1 MAGKGKRGP
10 PPGEGAGRPRM
21 AIDLA
26 VVTRAAS
33 IGCTIAEIA
42 ALTAISPRTFTNRME
57 KDEAFAAAVEQAR
70 GQGRATLRRLQWHR
84 ANNGSDTMLIWLGKN
99 MLGQSD
105 RHELGG
111 PGGGPIEMVVTG
123 VRRAM
128 DIEGDATE
136 VPLDPEPDVATGVQ
150 RTIEDDAAD

>member
-1 MAGKGKRGP
+1 
-10 PPGEGAGRPRM
+10 
-21 AIDLA
+21 
-26 VVTRAAS
+26 
-33 IGCTIAEIA
+33 
-42 ALTAISPRTFTNRME
+42 
-57 KDEAFAAAVEQAR
+57 
-70 GQGRATLRRLQWHR
+70 
-84 ANNGSDTMLIWLGKN
+84 

-136 VPLDPEPDVATGVQ
+136 VPLDPEPDVVTGVQ
-150 RTIEDDAAD
+150 RTIEDDTAD

>member
-1 MAGKGKRGP
+1 MSRGHRTAHQL
-10 PPGEGAGRPRM
+10 PGHVIPLKAQ
-21 AIDLA
+21 
-26 VVTRAAS
+26 AAN
-33 IGCTIAEIA
+33 E
-42 ALTAISPRTFTNRME
+42 L

-84 ANNGSDTMLIWLGKN
+84 ANNGSDRCLSGLGKICS
-99 MLGQSD
+99 GRATVTS
-105 RHELGG
+105 LGG

-136 VPLDPEPDVATGVQ
+136 VPLDPEPDVVTGVQ
-150 RTIEDDAAD
+150 RTIEDDTAD

>member
-1 MAGKGKRGP
+1 LSRGHRTAHQLQGHVIP
-10 PPGEGAGRPRM
+10 LKAQ
-21 AIDLA
+21 
-26 VVTRAAS
+26 AAN
-33 IGCTIAEIA
+33 E
-42 ALTAISPRTFTNRME
+42 L

-70 GQGRATLRRLQWHR
+70 GQGRATLRRRQWHR

-136 VPLDPEPDVATGVQ
+136 VPLDPEPDVVTGVQ
-150 RTIEDDAAD
+150 RTIEDDTAD